1 MCIRDDQGQFIP
13 TKTGWILPILEVDI
27 GEALGLLSALN
38 WVNKL
43 RLEDVDF
50 KLDSRTIVMRFH
62 NKREDISEFGDVI
75 RDFLCTTNIL
85 ETRVLNLLRNKP
97 IRSLTL

>member
-27 GEALGLLSALN
+27 GEALGLFSALN

-50 KLDSRTIVMRFH
+50 KLDSRTIVMRFII
-62 NKREDISEFGDVI
+62 NEKIS
-75 RDFLCTTNIL
+75 
-85 ETRVLNLLRNKP
+85 P
-97 IRSLTL
+97 SLVMLSEISYVQLIF